1 LKKAVTYGVLFL
13 LALAFVATCTAGAQL
28 AATSFGFPTIVQTG
42 ETTAFNQDTAVATDN
57 EAFSLA
63 FPAGGFGFPTISQTV
78 VQTQA
83 LTHTDFAQTSET
95 AAFAYPFVGVGAAGF
110 PGLGFGF

>member
-1 LKKAVTYGVLFL
+1 MNKAVTYGVLFL
-13 LALAFVATCTAGAQL
+13 LALTMVATYTAGAQL
-28 AATSFGFPTIVQTG
+28 VGTSFGFPTILQTG
-42 ETTAFNQDTAVATDN
+42 ETTAFNKDTALATDD

-78 VQTQA
+78 SQTQA